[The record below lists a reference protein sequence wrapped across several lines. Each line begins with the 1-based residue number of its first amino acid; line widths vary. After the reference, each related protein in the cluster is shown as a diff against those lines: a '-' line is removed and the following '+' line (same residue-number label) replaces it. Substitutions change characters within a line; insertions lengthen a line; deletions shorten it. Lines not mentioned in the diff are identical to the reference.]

1 MSSKCCDPHEEEC
14 VEEKIE
20 SVEAKKSLNWRMI
33 STIISGVGTVVG
45 FLLLYAGVGANITN
59 ILFLIAIFVGGIFV
73 IQGAFE
79 GLTKK
84 KFLNIEFLVVIA
96 SIGALY
102 LGELSEAS
110 AVIFFFSLAEAFE
123 SFGIKRSRKALEE
136 LIKNNPKQATLKDG
150 NVVDIEKVEVNAIV
164 IVKPGDL
171 IPLDG
176 VIVVGTSAINEASI
190 TGESLPKDKIVGD
203 AVYAGTINQNGYL
216 EIKVTKASKD
226 STISKIVQLVSSA
239 QKSRSKSEEF
249 VDNFAKYYT
258 PGIVVVSILIAGV
271 PTLFFGGEFAIWL
284 ERAITLLVI
293 ACPCALV
300 IATPVTVTAALGGA
314 SKRGVLIK
322 GGKFLELLGKVK
334 AIAFDKTGTLT
345 IGKPVVTDVIVFNGF
360 TEKQL
365 LEDVAGMESF
375 STHPLAEAILVY
387 AKEKGITPHEME
399 LYQNIPGKGGKAVC
413 KVCDDIEHCVGNFKM
428 MDAHNVSVA
437 EIREDAEKLEKEGKT
452 VVLVAEKDK
461 VMGMI
466 GISDTLRD
474 ESKAVIQ
481 SLSKNGV
488 SSAMLTGDNVHSA
501 SYIAQSLGIADVY
514 AGLLPEEK
522 VEKIKDLK
530 SKRSIVAM
538 VGDGVNDAPALA
550 LSDVGIAMGSKGT
563 DIALETADMVLMNDR
578 IGLIPD
584 IVSLG
589 KKTLSTIKLNVGL
602 AVGSKLLFVVLAV
615 LGMANLGVAI
625 AADTGVAI
633 LVILNGLRLFRIR

>member
-1 MSSKCCDPHEEEC
+1 M
-14 VEEKIE
+14 
-20 SVEAKKSLNWRMI
+20 
-33 STIISGVGTVVG
+33 IISGIGTVVG
-45 FLLLYAGVGANITN
+45 FLLSYAGVSENITN
-59 ILFLIAIFVGGIFV
+59 ILFLTSIIVGGIFV
-73 IQGAFE
+73 VQGAFE

-102 LGELSEAS
+102 LGELGEAS

-123 SFGIKRSRKALEE
+123 SYGIKRSRKALEE
-136 LIKNNPKQATLKDG
+136 LVKNNPKQATLKDG
-150 NVVDIEKVEVNAIV
+150 TVVEIDNIELNSIV

-176 VIVVGTSAINEASI
+176 TIVVGTSAINEASI

-203 AVYAGTINQNGYL
+203 EVYAGTINVNGYL

-239 QKSRSKSEEF
+239 QKSKSQSEEF
-249 VDNFAKYYT
+249 VDSFAKYYT
-258 PGIVVVSILIAGV
+258 PGIAIVALLIVGI
-271 PTLFFGGEFAIWL
+271 PTLFFDGSFSIWL

-314 SKRGVLIK
+314 SKKGVLIK
-322 GGKFLELLGKVK
+322 GGKYLELLGKVK

-345 IGKPVVTDVIVFNGF
+345 IGKPVVTDVFVFNGF
-360 TEKQL
+360 TEKEL

-375 STHPLAEAILVY
+375 STHPLAEAILDY
-387 AKEKGITPHEME
+387 AKGKGITPHEME
-399 LYQNIPGKGGKAVC
+399 SYQNIPGKGGKAIC
-413 KVCDDIEHCVGNFKM
+413 KVCEDLEHCVGNLKM
-428 MDAHNVSVA
+428 MDAHNVSTA
-437 EIREDAEKLEKEGKT
+437 EIAKDAEKLEMEGKT
-452 VVLVAEKDK
+452 VVLVSERDK

-466 GISDTLRD
+466 GISDTVRE
-474 ESKAVIQ
+474 ESKNTVKT
-481 SLSKNGV
+481 LSQNGV
-488 SSAMLTGDNVHSA
+488 TSAMLTGDNVHSA
-501 SYIAQSLGIADVY
+501 SYIAKSLGMEDVY

-522 VEKIKDLK
+522 VEKIKELK
-530 SKRSIVAM
+530 DKRGIVAM

-578 IGLIPD
+578 IELIPD
-584 IVSLG
+584 MVRLG
-589 KKTLSTIKLNVGL
+589 QRTLGTIKVNVGL
-602 AVGSKLLFVVLAV
+602 AVGSKLLFVVLAIF
-615 LGMANLGVAI
+615 GMANLGVAI

-633 LVILNGLRLFRIR
+633 LVILNGLRLFRSS